1 MNRCIYSKCEFDLAD
16 GEHIMQNFL
25 GARWVSNKI
34 VCNDIQEKF
43 GKSIDKSLESGFQ
56 VIRNLLG
63 TKGGRG
69 GEGPILKNITSSKGN
84 KYHLR
89 PGGMSQ
95 IAKPIITSSPLLNG
109 NHSIQIKCAS
119 KEQFGWAIALLKKK
133 FPDIDIDLQHL
144 LNNSYS
150 HSSSISEQLYQETN
164 LGGSDFF
171 RGSLKSIFNLLGAE
185 NVELAFLSCFDNVRS
200 FINDGNGEWTQF
212 VRWIYNEKEIDL
224 PKIGEFDHFIAVY
237 SKLNYVYGFSQYF
250 GEVSFIYLLTDSYGG
265 SEFQYGYLVNPF
277 RDTDPSEQ
285 RNPAYQ
291 IENVPLYS
299 ECSNMPDEQIGKLYS
314 KRISSILYKYYDRVD
329 REGISNICDSFL
341 LRHQGELCSAELTG
355 ELIQKLSQYI
365 LSRINF
371 HIE

>member
-1 MNRCIYSKCEFDLAD
+1 MNRCIYTKREFDFAD

-34 VCNDIQEKF
+34 VCNHIQEKF
-43 GKSIDKSLESGFQ
+43 GKSIDKSLESGFK

-69 GEGPILKNITSSKGN
+69 GEGPILKNITGSKRN
-84 KYHLR
+84 KYHLC

-95 IAKPIITSSPLLNG
+95 IAKPIIKSSPLLNG
-109 NHSIQIKCAS
+109 NHSIQIECAS

-164 LGGSDFF
+164 LGGSEFF

-185 NVELAFLSCFDNVRS
+185 NVELAFFSCFDNVRS
-200 FINDGNGEWTQF
+200 FISDGNGEWTQF
-212 VRWIYNEKEIDL
+212 VRWICNENEINL

-237 SKLNYVYGFSQYF
+237 SELNYVYGFAQYF

-277 RDTDPSEQ
+277 RDTNPSEQ

-291 IENVPLYS
+291 IENIPLYS
-299 ECSNMPDEQIGKLYS
+299 ECFINPDEQIGKVYNTRLS
-314 KRISSILYKYYDRVD
+314 RIFCKYYERVD
-329 REGISNICDSFL
+329 RQNISNIVDDVL
-341 LRHQGELCSAELTG
+341 LPHNGEPFSDELMR
-355 ELIQKLSQYI
+355 ELINKIAQYV
-365 LSRINF
+365 LSRIDMRQ
-371 HIE
+371 